1 MTTDQV
7 ALQLAGEIERRI
19 GPRSDAFVVMIC
31 GPPGTGKTTLCHAI
45 KKQLRP
51 DSVAVLCDDRELYS
65 RAVRRELGI
74 NGIDR
79 RARDMERLKAD
90 LASFAGGSSIPDKV
104 YDRWHPGSPEVKTLG
119 SLQPK
124 PVVLLDGFTWCYENF
139 DGLWDLKYVF
149 LPRTFQDSEKMS
161 LDRDRRE
168 RSYGQADA
176 ESKHASCY
184 RTYMENIDRV
194 RQGARRLYRVSA
206 GREFTVEE

>member
-1 MTTDQV
+1 MTTAQIACQIIGDVEHLMKQRRGVVV
-7 ALQLAGEIERRI
+7 A
-19 GPRSDAFVVMIC
+19 MIC
-31 GPPGTGKTTLCHAI
+31 GPPGTGKTKLCTVI
-45 KKQLRP
+45 KNQLGP

-79 RARDMERLKAD
+79 RARDMEHLKAD

-104 YDRWHPGSPEVKTLG
+104 YDRSHPGSPEVKAVG

-124 PVVLLDGFTWCYENF
+124 SVVLLDGFTWCYENF
-139 DGLWDLKYVF
+139 DGLWDLKYVL
-149 LPRTFQDSEKMS
+149 LPHRFEDSEKMS

-168 RSYGQADA
+168 RSYSEAEA

-184 RTYMENIDRV
+184 RTYIENIDRV
-194 RQGARRLYRVSA
+194 RQGAHRLYRVSA
-206 GREFTVEE
+206 GREFTPEG